1 MKGLVFDSSFPLVF
15 FLINLV
21 SFQSFLGSWLHF
33 YNGPSKS
40 KICGISAG
48 VCSAAAE
55 GGPEGLSRNATGRVG
70 TCWNSLCPEG
80 SWRII
85 IHHYSLC
92 FILFHIMM
100 PLDASTEFDYRVSF
114 FLESDISLCICVAL
128 LILPCIADLCF
139 CHWSSLPGRQRVEL
153 LQLLHFSECWLP
165 GAAAGAGQSSFKVT
179 ARFDLFKHR
188 LCCCISVRS

>member
-85 IHHYSLC
+85 IHHDSLC

-128 LILPCIADLCF
+128 SYFLALLTFASAIDPVSLGVSESNCF
-139 CHWSSLPGRQRVEL
+139 SCCTSANAGSQEQRQEPDSQAL
-153 LQLLHFSECWLP
+153 KLQHALTCSNTVFV
-165 GAAAGAGQSSFKVT
+165 AV
-179 ARFDLFKHR
+179 
-188 LCCCISVRS
+188 

>member
-1 MKGLVFDSSFPLVF
+1 MKRLVFDSSFPLVF

-40 KICGISAG
+40 KICRISAG

-55 GGPEGLSRNATGRVG
+55 GGHEGLSRNATLRVG

-85 IHHYSLC
+85 ILYVTLC
-92 FILFHIMM
+92 FISWCLWMHLLNSIIVFSFFWSRAFHCAFVLLFHTSLHCW
-100 PLDASTEFDYRVSF
+100 PLLLPLIQSPWASASRIAS
-114 FLESDISLCICVAL
+114 VAAL
-128 LILPCIADLCF
+128 QRMLAPR
-139 CHWSSLPGRQRVEL
+139 SSGRSRTVKL
-153 LQLLHFSECWLP
+153 
-165 GAAAGAGQSSFKVT
+165 
-179 ARFDLFKHR
+179 
-188 LCCCISVRS
+188 